1 MKKKSICLFLI
12 FILITGFAFS
22 GFAYAG
28 AQDELQ
34 NELDGINQEK
44 DKVSQRLAEVTKQIK
59 EMQPKVDSL
68 NQEVAEAAAQI
79 SDTEK
84 EIAEKQEE
92 MKNRE
97 DGLNERLRVMYKNG
111 SVGFIDVLL
120 GSSSISEFISNL
132 DMIQRIYR
140 NDMDVLKTLEDEE
153 KELQKIKDRLETEK
167 AELDVKKAEL
177 DKDMQELEKL
187 KSELDA
193 KEAQLVAE
201 AESLSNKIQD
211 MVDQDKDYVGGTW
224 AWPAPASRY
233 ITSYFGYRQHP
244 VTGKWALHTGI
255 DIGAGYGTNIIA
267 ANSGTVILSQEYG
280 GYGECIII
288 DHGGG
293 ITSLYGHMF
302 VRKVSVGQNVST
314 GDVIGLV
321 GSTGVSSGPHLHFE
335 VRENNQLVDP
345 LKYVG

>member
-12 FILITGFAFS
+12 FILVTGFAFS
-22 GFAYAG
+22 GISYAETQG
-28 AQDELQ
+28 ELQ
-34 NELDGINQEK
+34 EDLDNVNQEK
-44 DKVSQRLAEVTKQIK
+44 EQVSQRLAEVTKQIK

-68 NQEVAEAAAQI
+68 NKEVADAAAKI
-79 SDTEK
+79 SATEK

-120 GSSSISEFISNL
+120 GSNSISEFISNL

-140 NDMDVLKTLEDEE
+140 NDMDVLETLEKEE
-153 KELQKIKDRLETEK
+153 KELQEIKDRLEVEK
-167 AELDVKKAEL
+167 ADLDQKKAEL
-177 DKDMQELEKL
+177 DEDMKELEKL

-201 AESLSNKIQD
+201 AEALNDKIQS
-211 MVDQDKDYVGGTW
+211 MVDQDKEYVGGTW

-244 VTGKWALHTGI
+244 VTGKWSMHTGV
-255 DIGAGYGTNIIA
+255 DIGAGQGTNVIA

-280 GYGECIII
+280 GYGQCIII

-293 ITSLYGHMF
+293 ITSLYGHMS
-302 VRKVSVGQNVST
+302 VRKVSVGQTVST